1 MANRHAG
8 GLADIFKHLV
18 LAEAICENRPRLYAE
33 THAGN
38 ATYPLE
44 PLAVPVMAAAPHRRP
59 LDPAGERIYGAARFQ
74 DAMEADPTLAASSYG
89 EILGSFAADRGR
101 LPGSP
106 AIAMAELGAHA
117 TYLLCDLD
125 PDSTADVAQHAMMT
139 GLGERVAT
147 VTSDGMQ
154 AVARRVLRGAADPAT
169 TFVHVDP
176 YNPWAIGTGG
186 LSAVDLARA
195 LIIEGVA
202 VMYWY
207 GYDRPAQRAWAL
219 AELGG
224 HAPLWC
230 VDLMVTSADGSV
242 RADGRLGRATTP
254 GTGSGAVC
262 AHVGDAALERC
273 RVLGAALSAAYR
285 GVPLPSG
292 EPGAVT
298 VSVATA

>member
-18 LAEAICENRPRLYAE
+18 LAEAICETRPRLYAE

-38 ATYPLE
+38 ATYPVE
-44 PLAVPVMAAAPHRRP
+44 VPVVAAAPHRRP
-59 LDPAGERIYGAARFQ
+59 LDPAAERIYGAARFQ
-74 DAMEADPTLAASSYG
+74 DAMEADPTLASSTYG
-89 EILGSFAADRGR
+89 EVLSSLVADLGV

-125 PDSTADVAQHAMMT
+125 SDSTANIARHAMMT

-147 VTSDGMQ
+147 VTADGMQ

-176 YNPWAIGTGG
+176 YDPWAVGPGG
-186 LSAVDLARA
+186 LSAVDVARA
-195 LIIEGVA
+195 LVIEGVT

-219 AELGG
+219 AELSG

-230 VDLMVTSADGSV
+230 VDLMVTGADGGV

-254 GTGSGAVC
+254 GTGSGAVV
-262 AHVGDAALERC
+262 AHVGGAALERC
-273 RVLGAALSAAYR
+273 RVLGEALSAAYR

-292 EPGAVT
+292 EPGAVAL
-298 VSVATA
+298 SVATA